1 MSGDITEHFSRHEF
15 ALPEDK
21 AAKKGLHGAEYPAEW
36 VETRL
41 RPLCAALEVIRAEFG
56 GRPIRIISAYR
67 PLPYNRSIGSE
78 DTSQHVQG
86 RAADFQIDGVDPG
99 VIWDRMLA
107 LRHVGRLDIG
117 GAGVYND
124 FCHVDVRGG
133 AMATWDERKK

>member
-1 MSGDITEHFSRHEF
+1 MGDLSLHFSRHEF
-15 ALPEDK
+15 ALPADK
-21 AAKKGLHGAEYPAEW
+21 AAKKGLTGAEYPAEW

-41 RPLCAALEVIRAEFG
+41 RPLCMALEVIRAEFRG
-56 GRPIRIISAYR
+56 KPIRIISAYR

-78 DTSQHVQG
+78 DDSQHVQG

-117 GAGVYND
+117 GAGVYD
-124 FCHVDVRGG
+124 TFCHVDVRGG
-133 AMATWDERKK
+133 SLHTWDKRGK